1 MAMKERGV
9 HAVLH
14 GSGELVSPWMSNRW
28 RIYQGTEEIARL
40 RRLGRIHVS
49 LVTMRDGTRLLI
61 EPHEYSVVRALDAD
75 RREVGRITRRSWLG
89 RRWDL
94 TSNTFSYELVSHP
107 RPRRW
112 QLMLGQTP
120 VADITGSLVSYNRV
134 KVESFLAIPVVAVV
148 LAWHVIARP
157 WEAAAAPRSL
167 IPAGTHPLAGKL
179 GGVTP

>member
-1 MAMKERGV
+1 MKERGV
-9 HAVLH
+9 QAVLY
-14 GSGELVSPWMSNRW
+14 GSGELVSPWMSNQW
-28 RIYQGTEEIARL
+28 RMFQGTEEIARL

-49 LVTMRDGTRLLI
+49 LATLRDGTRLLI
-61 EPHEYSVVRALDAD
+61 EPYEHSVVRALDAD
-75 RREVGRITRRSWLG
+75 RQEVARITRRSWLG

-94 TSNTFSYELVSHP
+94 TATTFAYELVSHP

-112 QLMLGQTP
+112 QLKLGQTP

-157 WEAAAAPRSL
+157 WEAAAAPRTL
-167 IPAGTHPLAGKL
+167 VPAGTHPVTSQL
-179 GGVTP
+179 GGVVS